1 MITSKD
7 NPQLK
12 ELKKLQEKRFRSR
25 RGQFAA
31 EGEDL
36 VEAALVAGWKPE
48 RLFCAPDAP
57 PELLAHPSAWA
68 VEYDLLAGAC
78 ALGSGA
84 RVVGVFELPSENEA
98 DLGQLALYAHS
109 VGDPGNVGTL
119 IRSAGAFADSP
130 VLLSEGSA
138 DPYSPKAL
146 RAGMGAT
153 FASPP
158 QTDAVLADLPGTK
171 VALDASGTVDV
182 ADVTADGPVILV
194 VGSERDGLDQSVL
207 DACDTVA
214 RIPMR
219 GDGPESLNVAMA
231 ATIAL
236 YELSKGINRETT
248 K

>member
-12 ELKKLQEKRFRSR
+12 ELKKLQEKRFRAR

-36 VEAALVAGWKPE
+36 VAAALATGWAPE

-57 PELLAHPSAWA
+57 AELLAHPSAWE
-68 VEYDLLAGAC
+68 VEYSLLAGAC

-84 RVVGVFELPSENEA
+84 RVVGVFELPGDREPE
-98 DLGQLALYAHS
+98 LGQLALYAHAIS
-109 VGDPGNVGTL
+109 DPGNVGTL
-119 IRSAGAFADSP
+119 IRSASAFADSP
-130 VLLSEGSA
+130 ILLSEGSA

-153 FASPP
+153 FAATPV
-158 QTDAVLADLPGTK
+158 TDSVLAGLPGTK
-171 VALDASGTVDV
+171 IALDASGTVDISQI
-182 ADVTADGPVILV
+182 DVDGPVVLV
-194 VGSERDGLDQSVL
+194 VGSERDGLDQATL

-219 GDGPESLNVAMA
+219 SEGPESLNVAMA

-236 YELSKGINRETT
+236 YELSKGINQRPAS
-248 K
+248 